1 MRVVILTMESLSP
14 KLSWRSNKVNE
25 LFEGL
30 GRKSKRYRSKRSRL
44 MDFEHEVSVMSDRS
58 KPPNLED
65 WIYTKWQAVRIKW
78 QAKCI
83 LTFSHCFLI
92 ILLSSIAIIIID
104 LECNTLCD
112 YTLHFFL
119 CWLWWLLR
127 KEMCQVSLIIP
138 WKNMMICNIFIQG
151 NVLAFME
158 FLSRLFLMGNMPC
171 LWVS

>member
-1 MRVVILTMESLSP
+1 MESLSS
-14 KLSWRSNKVNE
+14 KLFWRSNKVNE

-30 GRKSKRYRSKRSRL
+30 GRNSKRYRSKRSRL

-104 LECNTLCD
+104 LDCNTLCD

-119 CWLWWLLR
+119 MLIVNMVITKKR
-127 KEMCQVSLIIP
+127 NVSGFTNYSL
-138 WKNMMICNIFIQG
+138 KKHDD
-151 NVLAFME
+151 L
-158 FLSRLFLMGNMPC
+158 
-171 LWVS
+171 